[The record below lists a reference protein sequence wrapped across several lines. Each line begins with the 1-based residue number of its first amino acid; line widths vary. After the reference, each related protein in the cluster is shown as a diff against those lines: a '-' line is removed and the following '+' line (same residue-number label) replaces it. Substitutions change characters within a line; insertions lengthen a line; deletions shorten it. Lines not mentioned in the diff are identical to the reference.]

1 MKTLTSKYKDNLNLI
16 KKEFGN
22 REDLIVR
29 EIKSG
34 KVKFAIIYL
43 LGLTDTENLG
53 KLVIAPILQ
62 YQKFTAQNVLQ
73 TLQDS
78 VLSFS
83 EIQVE
88 EDLEM
93 MCEEILKGKALI
105 LAHNSK
111 SVLLLQADKPKERA
125 IAEPPTN
132 AVIKGPRNG
141 FVENLKT
148 NLSSIKNILRT
159 KELKTINLT
168 VGKYTRTSVAI
179 MYINGIAEKRI
190 VNEIKKKIESINIDG
205 VIDSFYISQFL
216 ENYKYSIF
224 KQVGS
229 SEKPDIVCAKML
241 EGRVA
246 VVVDGSPIVLTL
258 PFIFF
263 EDLQSSNDYYNDRTN
278 VSFVRIIRIV
288 SLLITILLPGMYI
301 AIELHHYKTIPL
313 KYLITIINTTQGLPL
328 TPLLEMIFVLILFEI
343 LYEASLRM
351 PRYLGQAMSIVGAL
365 ILGDTAV
372 KAGIVSPPSVMIV
385 ALSSITIYVIPD
397 QAPQF
402 SIIRIL
408 FLLAGALQGF
418 YGIILGLLF
427 LILYFN
433 DFDSYGAPYLAPL
446 TPYIKNDMKD
456 YLIKSNL
463 TSMKTR
469 PMSFKNKNRVRQR

>member
-1 MKTLTSKYKDNLNLI
+1 MKCLLGKYESNINLI
-16 KKEFGN
+16 KEHFDK
-22 REDLIVR
+22 REDLIIR

-34 KVKFAIIYL
+34 NYNFAIVYL
-43 LGLTDTENLG
+43 IGLTDTENIG
-53 KLVIAPILQ
+53 RLVISPILQ
-62 YQKFTAQNVLQ
+62 YKDFTSNKILK
-73 TLQDS
+73 TLKES
-78 VLSFS
+78 VLAFS
-83 EIQVE
+83 EIDE
-88 EDLEM
+88 ESDFDNI
-93 MCEEILKGKALI
+93 CKEILSGKAI
-105 LAHNSK
+105 VIAHNCK
-111 SVLLLQADKPKERA
+111 SALILQADKHKERA

-148 NLSSIKNILRT
+148 NLTSIKNILRT
-159 KELKTINLT
+159 KDLKTINLT
-168 VGKYTRTSVAI
+168 VGKYTQTSIAI
-179 MYINGIAEKRI
+179 LYIKGIAEQKI
-190 VNEIKKKIESINIDG
+190 VKEIKKKIEAIDIDG

-246 VVVDGSPIVLTL
+246 IVIDGSPIVLTL
-258 PFIFF
+258 PFILL

-278 VSFVRIIRIV
+278 VSFVRILRLI

-328 TPLLEMIFVLILFEI
+328 TPFLEMVFVLILFEI

-402 SIIRIL
+402 SITRIL
-408 FLLAGALQGF
+408 FLLAGAMQGF
-418 YGIILGLLF
+418 YGIILGFLF
-427 LILYFN
+427 LIIYFN

-456 YLIKSNL
+456 FLFKSNL

-469 PMSFKNKNRVRQR
+469 PMSFKNKNRIRQR